1 MAEPEDYA
9 ARDRPHISINAF
21 REAAQYGFPSRAQQR
36 KPLREDY
43 AAHAAALLDQLSSRA
58 GRVCPRRPPTRAST
72 SKD

>member
-21 REAAQYGFPSRAQQR
+21 REAAQYSFPTRGQQR

-43 AAHAAALLDQLSSRA
+43 AAHADALLDQLGRGAGRLARA
-58 GRVCPRRPPTRAST
+58 GQPIRGSG
-72 SKD
+72 